1 MSKHSSLLIALLA
14 AAGVVFSACDV
25 EIVYIDPPVKLVS
38 ETADMPVGPPEL
50 ELGFYEGGVYRPL
63 EAGSELPVVHG
74 LQGGTWTM
82 PAVRTRGLGT
92 YAELICRL
100 VTASGEQV
108 GYVGA
113 KTKFYFNGAGHL
125 EVANFPIPVFHPD
138 RPQDAITDLYDME
151 ATLTC
156 TLENGED
163 AAAFEVALVISEG

>member
-1 MSKHSSLLIALLA
+1 MGL
-14 AAGVVFSACDV
+14 VFSACDV
-25 EIVYIDPPVKLVS
+25 EILYIDPPIKLVQ
-38 ETADMPVGPPEL
+38 ETIDLPSGPPEL
-50 ELGFYEGGVYRPL
+50 EIGFYEGGSYRSL
-63 EAGSELPVVHG
+63 EDGASLPVVHG

-82 PAVRTRGLGT
+82 PAVRSRGLGT
-92 YAELICRL
+92 YAELVCSL

-138 RPQDAITDLYDME
+138 RPQDSIADLYEVE

-156 TLENGED
+156 TLENEED
-163 AAAFEVALVISEG
+163 AATFEVALVISEG